1 MDFLRFFFENFI
13 KSLKEKF
20 IFDWIYYF
28 NVIEGNILII
38 YEIKVVLENGIIVVG
53 KILKEYLEVI
63 NYKEVILYLEELI
76 KNNIFFLEWEIK
88 SLYKLIFKG
97 IDDKNVGVY
106 RKENVYIFGV
116 SFILFDYI

>member
-116 SFILFDYI
+116 SFIFFDYI